1 MGWLQCL
8 FGSQFNASSSKTQ
21 AVLKLPAPDACPGW
35 AVGDD
40 LASSEHEAAAVAP
53 EGHYRGLGRTTVGGG
68 IQVVVHNTAK
78 AGP

>member
-1 MGWLQCL
+1 M
-8 FGSQFNASSSKTQ
+8 
-21 AVLKLPAPDACPGW
+21 PDACPGW